1 MSHHKSGKLRNYTD
15 SRQFLTSAGDNGWIF
30 HVSWV
35 PVATAICHNVI
46 KVAQVS
52 TANTFNTKK
61 ITLSL
66 TITIQHVIFMEWLH
80 FTIHQFF
87 KSAMQGISSLSSR
100 WAIARASYC
109 YVLILW
115 RNLFQP
121 FSIFDLQSLPIYLN
135 PASVPGGSSKTRF
148 ARYYTL
154 PGASKHVFP
163 SRAARKPQ
171 EIPSMEPF
179 LHHRQPV
186 SPATTFILL
195 LTASTSK
202 CPPKIQLF

>member
-1 MSHHKSGKLRNYTD
+1 MAEFFMCLECQLQPPFVIMWLKLPKCP
-15 SRQFLTSAGDNGWIF
+15 L
-30 HVSWV
+30 
-35 PVATAICHNVI
+35 P
-46 KVAQVS
+46 
-52 TANTFNTKK
+52 
-61 ITLSL
+61 TLSTPKKSL
-66 TITIQHVIFMEWLH
+66 FLWPSPFNMSFLWNDYILP
-80 FTIHQFF
+80 FT
-87 KSAMQGISSLSSR
+87 SSLSQQCREYLLCLSSR

-202 CPPKIQLF
+202 CPPKVVILSSIILKWKSELLK

>member
-1 MSHHKSGKLRNYTD
+1 MAEFFMCLECQLQPPFVIMWLKLPKCPLPT
-15 SRQFLTSAGDNGWIF
+15 L
-30 HVSWV
+30 
-35 PVATAICHNVI
+35 
-46 KVAQVS
+46 S
-52 TANTFNTKK
+52 TPRISSKK

-121 FSIFDLQSLPIYLN
+121 FSIFDLQSFPIYLN

-195 LTASTSK
+195 LTASASK
-202 CPPKIQLF
+202 CPPSLVIPNF

>member
-52 TANTFNTKK
+52 TANTFNTKELIQK
-61 ITLSL
+61 KSPFLWPSPFNMSFLWNDYILPFTSSLSQQCREYL
-66 TITIQHVIFMEWLH
+66 LC
-80 FTIHQFF
+80 
-87 KSAMQGISSLSSR
+87 LSSR

-121 FSIFDLQSLPIYLN
+121 PSIFDLHSPSIFSNLLKPCIR
-135 PASVPGGSSKTRF
+135 PW
-148 ARYYTL
+148 
-154 PGASKHVFP
+154 
-163 SRAARKPQ
+163 SRARLGLLGTIRFQARQNMFFHRELRGSPKRFHQ
-171 EIPSMEPF
+171 WSPSY
-179 LHHRQPV
+179 
-186 SPATTFILL
+186 T
-195 LTASTSK
+195 TASQSARPLHLSF
-202 CPPKIQLF
+202 C

>member
-1 MSHHKSGKLRNYTD
+1 MAEFFMCLECQLQPPFVIMWLKLPKCPLPTLSTPRN
-15 SRQFLTSAGDNGWIF
+15 SS
-30 HVSWV
+30 
-35 PVATAICHNVI
+35 
-46 KVAQVS
+46 
-52 TANTFNTKK
+52 KK

-115 RNLFQP
+115 LNLFQP
-121 FSIFDLQSLPIYLN
+121 PSIFDLQSLPIYLN

-195 LTASTSK
+195 LTASASK
-202 CPPKIQLF
+202 CPPSLVIPNF

>member
-1 MSHHKSGKLRNYTD
+1 MGEFFMCLECQLQPPFVIMWLKLPKFPLPTLSTPRN
-15 SRQFLTSAGDNGWIF
+15 SS
-30 HVSWV
+30 
-35 PVATAICHNVI
+35 
-46 KVAQVS
+46 
-52 TANTFNTKK
+52 KK

-80 FTIHQFF
+80 FTLHRFF
-87 KSAMQGISSLSSR
+87 QSAMQGISSLSSR
-100 WAIARASYC
+100 WAKARASYC

-115 RNLFQP
+115 RNLVQP
-121 FSIFDLQSLPIYLN
+121 PSIFDLQSLPIYLN

-195 LTASTSK
+195 LTASASK
-202 CPPKIQLF
+202 CPPKWLSNRTPQF

>member
-1 MSHHKSGKLRNYTD
+1 MAEFFMCLECQLQPPFVIMWLKLPKCPLPTLSTPRN
-15 SRQFLTSAGDNGWIF
+15 SS
-30 HVSWV
+30 
-35 PVATAICHNVI
+35 
-46 KVAQVS
+46 
-52 TANTFNTKK
+52 KK

-121 FSIFDLQSLPIYLN
+121 PSIFDLQSLPIYLN

-195 LTASTSK
+195 LTASASK
-202 CPPKIQLF
+202 CPPSLVIPNF